1 MVTNKYHVRIYELAY
16 ERRLLV
22 TRTFKTLVCLQIKLT
37 LE

>member
-1 MVTNKYHVRIYELAY
+1 MITNKYHVRIYELTY